1 MSRVRR
7 VDCAGPGIRRIRC
20 GRGFRYLD
28 PDGEPVRDD
37 ELLERV
43 RGLAIPPAWEDV
55 WICPD
60 QKGHIQATGM
70 DDAGRKQYL
79 YHPGWRERQDK
90 LKFDRMLEFG
100 AALPSLRERVEDD
113 LERRGLARERVL
125 ACAIRLLD
133 LGFFRIGGEQ
143 YALEN
148 DSYGLATLRQRHLK
162 FDRGSAVFDYRAKGG
177 QRHHQIVDDPMV
189 LPTLRALKRR
199 RRGGT
204 KLFVYWQARE
214 WSPVRSAEINERLKD
229 LVGADFSAKDF
240 RSWNATVLAAVSLAV
255 ADGQPQSPTA
265 RKRAATAA
273 VKEVAR
279 YLYNTPA
286 VCRSSYIDPRAF
298 DRFDAGETIHSDL
311 ERIVER
317 SDPTSFPDRERIER
331 AVLKLLG

>member
-1 MSRVRR
+1 
-7 VDCAGPGIRRIRC
+7 
-20 GRGFRYLD
+20 
-28 PDGEPVRDD
+28 VRDD

-43 RGLAIPPAWEDV
+43 RGLAIPPGWEDV

-60 QKGHIQATGM
+60 SKGHIQATGL
-70 DDAGRKQYL
+70 DDARRKQYL
-79 YHPGWRERQDK
+79 YHPNWRKRQDK
-90 LKFDRMLEFG
+90 LKFNRMLEFG
-100 AALPSLRERVEDD
+100 ATLPKLRTRVASD

-148 DSYGLATLRQRHLK
+148 DTYGLATLRQRHLRLE
-162 FDRGSAVFDYRAKGG
+162 RGTAVFDYRAKGS
-177 QRHHQIVDDPMV
+177 QRQRQLVDDPMV
-189 LPTLRALKRR
+189 LPALRALKRR

-204 KLFVYWQARE
+204 KLLVYWQGRA
-214 WSPVRSAEINERLKD
+214 WTPVRSSEINERLKELTGD
-229 LVGADFSAKDF
+229 DFSAKDF

-255 ADGQPQSPTA
+255 ADGQPQSSTA

-279 YLYNTPA
+279 YLDNTPA

-298 DRFDAGETIHSDL
+298 DRFDAGETIHSEL

-317 SDPTSFPDRERIER
+317 SDPTAFPDRERIER

>member
-1 MSRVRR
+1 
-7 VDCAGPGIRRIRC
+7 
-20 GRGFRYLD
+20 
-28 PDGEPVRDD
+28 VRDD

-43 RGLAIPPAWEDV
+43 RGLAIPPGWEDV

-60 QKGHIQATGM
+60 SKGHIQATGL

-79 YHPGWRERQDK
+79 YHPNWRKRQDK
-90 LKFDRMLEFG
+90 LKFNRMLEFG
-100 AALPSLRERVEDD
+100 ATLPKLRTRVASD

-148 DSYGLATLRQRHLK
+148 DTYGLATLRQRHLRLE
-162 FDRGSAVFDYRAKGG
+162 RGTAVFDYRAKGS
-177 QRHHQIVDDPMV
+177 QRRRQLVDDPMV
-189 LPTLRALKRR
+189 LPALRALKRR

-204 KLFVYWQARE
+204 KLLVYWQGRA
-214 WSPVRSAEINERLKD
+214 WTPVRSSEINERLKELTGD
-229 LVGADFSAKDF
+229 DFSAKDF

-255 ADGQPQSPTA
+255 ADGQPQSSTA

-279 YLYNTPA
+279 YLDNTPA

-298 DRFDAGETIHSDL
+298 DRFDAGETIHSEL

-317 SDPTSFPDRERIER
+317 SDPTAFPDRERIER

>member
-1 MSRVRR
+1 
-7 VDCAGPGIRRIRC
+7 
-20 GRGFRYLD
+20 
-28 PDGEPVRDD
+28 VRDD
-37 ELLERV
+37 KLLERV
-43 RGLAIPPAWEDV
+43 RGLAIPPGWEDV

-60 QKGHIQATGM
+60 SKGHIQATGL
-70 DDAGRKQYL
+70 DDARRKQYL
-79 YHPGWRERQDK
+79 YHPNWRKRQDK
-90 LKFDRMLEFG
+90 LKFNRMLEFG
-100 AALPSLRERVEDD
+100 ATLPKLRTRVASD

-148 DSYGLATLRQRHLK
+148 DTYGLATLRQRHLRLE
-162 FDRGSAVFDYRAKGG
+162 RGTAVFDYRAKGS
-177 QRHHQIVDDPMV
+177 QRQRQLVDDPMV
-189 LPTLRALKRR
+189 LPALRALKRR

-204 KLFVYWQARE
+204 KLLVYWQGRAWTR
-214 WSPVRSAEINERLKD
+214 VRSSEINERLKELTGD
-229 LVGADFSAKDF
+229 DFSAKDF

-255 ADGQPQSPTA
+255 ADGQPQSSTA

-279 YLYNTPA
+279 YLDNTPA

-298 DRFDAGETIHSDL
+298 DRFDAGETIHSEL

-317 SDPTSFPDRERIER
+317 SDPTAFPDRERIER